1 MNLSTKERILEI
13 ANERRNGISAQKG
26 PEYAGSAA
34 KYADA
39 DKDVLANFK
48 RQGDRWGTSPLL
60 PTGVYFGKHI
70 DSIETFVR
78 EATREGI
85 DLKAQR
91 DLAYKGEGILSRLDD
106 ARNYLDL
113 MECLLVDLGI
123 LNDPR
128 PEAYSPTPMLNELG
142 PISGEDVARAV
153 EIDGGA
159 ELAEDYN
166 YMLERVAQLRAE
178 NGRLWTDM
186 LGAKYAA
193 RMQAEARLEEIIK
206 DEVDREVEALESLDT
221 EPEAIIEFILEDDE
235 PDEPD
240 TWDALKDVVP

>member
-1 MNLSTKERILEI
+1 MNLSTKERILEL
-13 ANERRNGISAQKG
+13 ADERRNGISAQKG

-34 KYADA
+34 RYADD

-78 EATREGI
+78 EATREG
-85 DLKAQR
+85 LTLAQQR
-91 DLAYKGEGILSRLDD
+91 ELAYKGEGILSRLDD

-128 PEAYSPTPMLNELG
+128 PEAYKLTPMLRELG
-142 PISGEDVARAV
+142 PISGEDVRAATR
-153 EIDGGA
+153 IDGGD

-166 YMLERVAQLRAE
+166 YLRQRNQQLVAE
-178 NGRLWTDM
+178 NSRLHDR
-186 LGAKYAA
+186 AREAEKAA
-193 RMQAEARLEEIIK
+193 REQAEQVLE
-206 DEVDREVEALESLDT
+206 VTMTNVEDFL
-221 EPEAIIEFILEDDE
+221 PE
-235 PDEPD
+235 
-240 TWDALKDVVP
+240 